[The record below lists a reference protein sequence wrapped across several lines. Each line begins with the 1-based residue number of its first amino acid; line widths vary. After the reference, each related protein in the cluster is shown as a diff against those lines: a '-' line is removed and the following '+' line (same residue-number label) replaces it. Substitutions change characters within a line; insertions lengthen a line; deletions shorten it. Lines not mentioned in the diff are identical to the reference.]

1 MAKMDWKNSD
11 VVKAED
17 MNQIGQEINQ
27 LHTELKDRLDTA
39 DIDPVT
45 LQPGLQ
51 VINAAKDARFRL
63 GEIKGRTLINVLG
76 NSGSCDSL
84 QGWPDTGRFTIDT
97 TNKVEGSASIKGNL
111 LTGDPYVDLNQII
124 RYQPSKF
131 YVAVGEVKV
140 PSGVQARI
148 RMIESERPE
157 TERASEVILSSTG
170 DKFKTLFFKVPQNAF
185 SESGTVYFGAV
196 IVGSQGSTGNVDAL
210 RIYEISAS
218 EYDSLNGMT
227 AEQIAIKYPFVPSG
241 IIGVDSPY
249 VVRYGENLLPPFP
262 EWPEKGGNVAIDGPY
277 DVTINAAGTTQE
289 YLQYN
294 LDVLPGQSYTITG
307 ANVRA
312 VDLNSVTILA
322 FTGNTVSSK
331 TFTIPS
337 NCKKLSIIV
346 SNATQAPTGT
356 GNVGTSPGVY
366 RTTEPMLN
374 LGITPKPFKP
384 RRDTMLAL
392 QTELNSNPI
401 DGSNPD
407 VLFEKEGQYF
417 KLAKWKK
424 VVLDGL
430 LPWEYHTAE
439 SGYKVVRISGGRISG
454 FTDSSPN
461 NKFVTKYNGARL
473 PWISEIGDEG
483 AFWNDLNFNGGSF
496 LVAVLNKDSGWG
508 ELSKT
513 ETFSGD
519 GAKKAFTLTPPNGL
533 ALMPSTFFV
542 SVNGSPTTAY
552 TYTSHVLTFT
562 TAPAAGTNNI
572 VITYRSA
579 YIPTSDEIKAYFN
592 GWVMASQE
600 TWNTTFE
607 QYNGSGTKGWLK
619 RYVGIGTPV
628 TSSQIGVFERGSGDY
643 GYTLPSTVINS
654 LWTPYQLLYRL
665 AKDSVE
671 PVSSEGALSL
681 HEGNNLTEVGTGIVL
696 REKANPNF
704 IDTYKINDAGASIS
718 WLRYATNRI
727 LSIYKDSQNDYGWET
742 ASNSSYGRGGAI
754 AVLAKGLFDPSVVY
768 SVTYIK
774 LDRSPVQPISGSV
787 AATEKAQLVDLTADV
802 AEALQRVSVVEQKKA
817 EKDVPLVWITPTLLN
832 GWNNMVSEPLLFTK
846 VGRRVQLTGR
856 VTGGLTSNGVVLF
869 RLPAGYRTLRTT
881 TIPILYSAASNSG
894 IGELVLGS
902 DGSVMLYGLGG
913 NEYVDCSNITFLAE
927 Y

>member
-39 DIDPVT
+39 DTDPVT
-45 LQPGLQ
+45 LQPGVQ
-51 VINAAKDARFRL
+51 VVHATKDARFRL
-63 GEIKGRTLINVLG
+63 GEMKGRTLINLSG
-76 NSGSCDSL
+76 NSGDFEFL
-84 QGWPDTGRFTIDT
+84 
-97 TNKVEGSASIKGNL
+97 
-111 LTGDPYVDLNQII
+111 
-124 RYQPSKF
+124 
-131 YVAVGEVKV
+131 
-140 PSGVQARI
+140 SGVTAWQSTLTLDSANKTRGSYGIKVTVGTGFTVGGARCPDI
-148 RMIESERPE
+148 PVFAGR
-157 TERASEVILSSTG
+157 
-170 DKFKTLFFKVPQNAF
+170 
-185 SESGTVYFGAV
+185 YYV
-196 IVGSQGSTGNVDAL
+196 IVGDVKNGNATSVQLQMPGIGGIVSLEYTGSTKFTTVWRKFSPTSDIYSGPTVLVNGLAGTYAYADEV
-210 RIYEISAS
+210 RVYEISAA
-218 EYDSLNGMT
+218 EYAALDNMT
-227 AEQIAIKYPFVPSG
+227 SEQIAEKYPFVPSG
-241 IIGVDSPY
+241 IVGVENPY
-249 VVRYGENLLPPFP
+249 VIGTSDNLLPPFY
-262 EWPEKGGNVAIDGPY
+262 EWTIFSHASVVSPYVYKQVYTDGNWSYGEIEVVPNTDYYLSFNSPNGVKIGVFQAGDSGTVIAWHSSDPFSFNSGNNSRIRIVIAG
-277 DVTINAAGTTQE
+277 DIAGTVE
-289 YLQYN
+289 N
-294 LDVLPGQSYTITG
+294 
-307 ANVRA
+307 
-312 VDLNSVTILA
+312 
-322 FTGNTVSSK
+322 
-331 TFTIPS
+331 
-337 NCKKLSIIV
+337 
-346 SNATQAPTGT
+346 
-356 GNVGTSPGVY
+356 
-366 RTTEPMLN
+366 PMLV
-374 LGITPKPFKP
+374 LGTTPKPFKP

-392 QTELNSNPI
+392 QTELNANPI

-407 VLFEKEGQYF
+407 VLFKKDGQYF

-430 LPWEYHTAE
+430 LPWEYHTAD

-473 PWISEIGDEG
+473 PWISESGDEG

-513 ETFSGD
+513 ETFRGD
-519 GAKKAFTLTPPNGL
+519 GSKKAFTLTPPNGL
-533 ALMPSTFFV
+533 ALMPSTFSV

-562 TAPAAGTNNI
+562 AAPAAGTDNV

-592 GWVMASQE
+592 GWVMTSQE

-607 QYNGSGTKGWLK
+607 QYNGLGTKGWLK
-619 RYVGIGTPV
+619 RYVGIGNPV

-665 AKDSVE
+665 AKDPVE

-681 HEGNNLTEVGTGIVL
+681 HEGNNLIEVGTGIVL

-727 LSIYKDSQNDYGWET
+727 LSIYKDSQSEYGWEI
-742 ASNSSYGRGGAI
+742 ASNSPYGRGGAI
-754 AVLAKGLFDPSVVY
+754 AVLTKGLFDPSVVY

-832 GWNNMVSEPLLFTK
+832 GWKDVESEPLLFTK

-881 TIPILYSAASNSG
+881 TIPILYSAPSNSG